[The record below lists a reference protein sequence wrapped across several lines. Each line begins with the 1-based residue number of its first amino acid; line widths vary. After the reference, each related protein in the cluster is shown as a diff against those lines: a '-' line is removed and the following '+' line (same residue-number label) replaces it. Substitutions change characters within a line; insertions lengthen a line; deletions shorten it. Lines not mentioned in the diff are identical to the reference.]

1 MAHLPLEVKNSKKR
15 FSEVDDTRS
24 TKPTFHAGQHENIFE
39 PVWTRF
45 KVLRGPILGSKGV
58 IFGQFAPRSRKWQEK
73 ILKSG

>member
-1 MAHLPLEVKNSKKR
+1 MILDQLNL
-15 FSEVDDTRS
+15 
-24 TKPTFHAGQHENIFE
+24 HAGLHENIFE

-45 KVLRGPILGSKGV
+45 TVLRGPILGSNRV